1 MTFRGKFRSI
11 CVGQSPVLNTAP
23 TRRKE
28 KSREI
33 PSPCVFWVCVCV
45 WGVVA
50 GRVRCLLPLK
60 TRVAQTLLYK
70 RVCDPVESLPLCCAS
85 TDPQMLP
92 STHDS
97 SRIALLSS
105 VLIREITARPREDD
119 PDVLQDVQPLTSITD
134 DSFLF
139 SITRGF

>member
-1 MTFRGKFRSI
+1 MSVR
-11 CVGQSPVLNTAP
+11 VLFETP
-23 TRRKE
+23 HQPEE
-28 KSREI
+28 KKNREKYRVL
-33 PSPCVFWVCVCV
+33 VFFGCVCVCV
-45 WGVVA
+45 WGVVT

-105 VLIREITARPREDD
+105 VLILEITARPREDD